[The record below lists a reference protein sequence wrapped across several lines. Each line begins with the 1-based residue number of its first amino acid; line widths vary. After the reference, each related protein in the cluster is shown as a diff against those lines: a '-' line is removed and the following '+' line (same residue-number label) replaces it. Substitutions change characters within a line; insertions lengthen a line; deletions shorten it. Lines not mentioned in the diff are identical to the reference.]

1 MKDLGN
7 INQYRFIKIL
17 YSLLVSTFI
26 YILWVEVVTGYGV
39 LMPKAVDFLVLLI
52 LVAGINYF
60 QHKEKNKKI
69 YIPILIII
77 NSIMFY
83 FIYDNNKFMY
93 YSILGILFIVLNV
106 IWDADNIYPEYYKR
120 IGKTMIVVLGLSIVF
135 YINIP
140 KEYYSSLFRYYVMF
154 MIVWIFLLRASRK
167 FNYKIVNKDD
177 NKVNVAILGIL
188 LVLST
193 NLIFKILDLMKI
205 IFDKA
210 LDILAIIL
218 KPVFY
223 VVAYI
228 ILFLKHYIGLFI
240 RWLASLFKSP
250 EKVQQATEEA
260 TKMTKFADSEGSLN
274 VEVMA
279 MIFKIILII
288 ILALLIF
295 MAIKRVVKKN
305 KNNEEK
311 NYEEVREKIES
322 KASKKKKYKELKV
335 GKTSREKVLFI
346 YRKILIKLDK
356 RDIFRDYM
364 TPTQVYRLAKVKR
377 NLNGSEIDEITT
389 KYEEAKYSTHDIEEK
404 TAEEVKAKYESIKSK
419 L

>member
-1 MKDLGN
+1 MKSLGN

-17 YSLLVSTFI
+17 YSLLVSTFV

-39 LMPKAVDFLVLLI
+39 LTPKAIDFLALLV
-52 LVAGINYF
+52 LVAGINCF
-60 QHKEKNKKI
+60 QHKEKKKKI
-69 YIPILIII
+69 YIPILIVI

-83 FIYDNNKFMY
+83 FIYYNDKFIY
-93 YSILGILFIVLNV
+93 YSILGVLFIVLNV
-106 IWDADNIYPEYYKR
+106 IWDADNVYTEYYRR
-120 IGKTMIVVLGLSIVF
+120 IGKTMIAVLGLSIVF
-135 YINIP
+135 YIKIP

-167 FNYKIVNKDD
+167 LNYKIVNKDD
-177 NKVNVAILGIL
+177 NKVNVAILGML

-205 IFDKA
+205 VFDKA
-210 LDILAIIL
+210 LDILAIVL

-223 VVAYI
+223 VIAYI

-240 RWLASLFKSP
+240 RWIASLLKSP
-250 EKVQQATEEA
+250 EKAQEATEEI

-274 VEVMA
+274 AEVMA
-279 MIFKIILII
+279 VIFKVILIV

-295 MAIKRVVKKN
+295 MAIKKVVKKN

-322 KASKKKKYKELKV
+322 KTSRKKKYKELKV
-335 GKTSREKVLFI
+335 GKTSREKVLFT

-364 TPTQVYRLAKVKR
+364 TPTQIYRLAKVKR
-377 NLNGSEIDEITT
+377 NINGSEIDEITT

>member
-1 MKDLGN
+1 MKSLGN

-17 YSLLVSTFI
+17 YSLLVSTFV

-39 LMPKAVDFLVLLI
+39 LTPKAIDFLALLV

-60 QHKEKNKKI
+60 QHKEKKKKI
-69 YIPILIII
+69 YIPILIVI

-83 FIYDNNKFMY
+83 FIYYNDKFIY
-93 YSILGILFIVLNV
+93 YSILGVLFIVLNV
-106 IWDADNIYPEYYKR
+106 IWDADNVYTEYYRR
-120 IGKTMIVVLGLSIVF
+120 IGKTMIAVLGLSIVF
-135 YINIP
+135 YIKIP

-177 NKVNVAILGIL
+177 NKVNVAILGML

-205 IFDKA
+205 VFDKA
-210 LDILAIIL
+210 LDILAIVL

-223 VVAYI
+223 VIAYI

-240 RWLASLFKSP
+240 RWIASLLKSP
-250 EKVQQATEEA
+250 EKAQEATEEI

-274 VEVMA
+274 AEVMA
-279 MIFKIILII
+279 VIFKVILIV

-295 MAIKRVVKKN
+295 MAIKKVVKKN

-322 KASKKKKYKELKV
+322 KTSRKKKYKELKV
-335 GKTSREKVLFI
+335 GKTSREKVLFT

-364 TPTQVYRLAKVKR
+364 TPTQIYRLAKVKR
-377 NLNGSEIDEITT
+377 NINGSEIDEITT

>member
-1 MKDLGN
+1 MKSLGN

-17 YSLLVSTFI
+17 YSLLVSTFV

-39 LMPKAVDFLVLLI
+39 LTPKAIDFLALLV

-60 QHKEKNKKI
+60 QHKEKKKKI
-69 YIPILIII
+69 YIPILIVI

-83 FIYDNNKFMY
+83 FIYYNDKFIY
-93 YSILGILFIVLNV
+93 YSILGVLFIVLNV
-106 IWDADNIYPEYYKR
+106 IWDADNVYTEYYRR
-120 IGKTMIVVLGLSIVF
+120 IGKTMIAVLGLSIVF
-135 YINIP
+135 YIKIP

-177 NKVNVAILGIL
+177 NKVNVAILGML

-205 IFDKA
+205 VFDKA
-210 LDILAIIL
+210 LDILAIVL

-223 VVAYI
+223 VIAYI

-240 RWLASLFKSP
+240 RWIASLLKSP
-250 EKVQQATEEA
+250 EKAQEATEEI

-279 MIFKIILII
+279 VIFKVILIV

-295 MAIKRVVKKN
+295 MAIKKVVKKN

-322 KASKKKKYKELKV
+322 KTSRKKKYKELKV
-335 GKTSREKVLFI
+335 GKTSREKVLFT

-364 TPTQVYRLAKVKR
+364 TPTQIYRLAKVKR
-377 NLNGSEIDEITT
+377 NINGSEIDEITT